1 MRTSLAAVVAALSV
15 MTTASL
21 PAQQSP
27 YAQHAQREI
36 KALSAEEVAGYLAG
50 EGMGMALAAELNAY
64 PGPKH
69 VLELADSLALTEAQ
83 RAETQAVFERM
94 KTHAVRLGHVIVERE
109 RTLDR
114 LFASGEITEEMLETL
129 VTEIGVL
136 TAELRYAHLRAHLA
150 VKRLLT
156 AEQATRYDAL
166 RGYGEH
172 GEGEHRHRGSEGLRR
187 PALGL
192 P

>member
-1 MRTSLAAVVAALSV
+1 MRTSLAAVLAALSV
-15 MTTASL
+15 TTASL

-27 YAQHAQREI
+27 YAQHTQREI
-36 KALSAEEVAGYLAG
+36 KALSTEEVAGYLAG

-83 RAETQAVFERM
+83 RAETQAVFDRM
-94 KTHAVRLGHVIVERE
+94 KMQAVRLGHEIVERE

-114 LFASGEITEEMLETL
+114 LFASGEITEEMLEAL
-129 VTEIGVL
+129 VSEIGVL
-136 TAELRYAHLRAHLA
+136 TAELRYAHLRAYLA

-172 GEGEHRHRGSEGLRR
+172 GEGEHRHREHR
-187 PALGL
+187 P
-192 P
+192 